1 MKQIRSRSRLRSRS
15 AIARLQPVWPLST
28 NYRIRNGF
36 GRHTMTQPRTI
47 LWFAMF
53 AAALLLSAA
62 PGRAQ
67 SFSFTTINV
76 PCSACPAGIARITA
90 IAGIN
95 PGAGIV
101 GVYMDA
107 VGKSNGFL
115 LSGGQFT
122 TIDVPGSLVG
132 STGALPTV
140 ARGISPSG
148 DILGQFTAPYNPPL
162 STSVGFDSP

>member
-1 MKQIRSRSRLRSRS
+1 MRQ
-15 AIARLQPVWPLST
+15 A
-28 NYRIRNGF
+28 
-36 GRHTMTQPRTI
+36 RTI

-53 AAALLLSAA
+53 AAVLLLSAVL
-62 PGRAQ
+62 GRAQ
-67 SFSFTTINV
+67 WCSFTTIDV
-76 PCSACPAGIARITA
+76 PCSACPAEIERRTA

-95 PGAGIV
+95 PGGDIV
-101 GVYMDA
+101 GVYTDA

-132 STGALPTV
+132 STGTLPTV

-148 DILGQFTAPYNPPL
+148 DIVGQFTAPHNPPL
-162 STSVGFDSP
+162 TTSLGSHSPPSCPPLR